1 MPNFET
7 CSILVPIRY
16 PKEEADTI
24 ILQMGK
30 RIDKMIVVGEW
41 YNYRQFKPPQRC
53 LKKIQLVG
61 DIKLLQV
68 LPLYF

>member
-7 CSILVPIRY
+7 CSILIPIKY
-16 PKEEADTI
+16 TKEEADTI

-30 RIDKMIVVGEW
+30 KIDKMIIVGEF
-41 YNYRQFKPPQRC
+41 YNYRQFKPPIHC

-61 DIKLLQV
+61 SIRILQV
-68 LPLYF
+68 LPYYY